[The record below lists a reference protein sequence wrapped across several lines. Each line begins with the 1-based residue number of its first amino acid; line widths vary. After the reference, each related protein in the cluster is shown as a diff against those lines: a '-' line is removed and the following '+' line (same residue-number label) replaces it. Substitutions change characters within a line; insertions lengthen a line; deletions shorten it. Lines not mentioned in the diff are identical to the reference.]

1 MARIKGQ
8 GGALYRPIML
18 WVFNNTEKDPKSG
31 DILFSQED
39 LRRAAN
45 ELGLEVRNF
54 PDLTYNLRSR
64 SPLPQ
69 EILDAGFTTIAI
81 RGRGKYA
88 LVSGDDKVEV
98 PAGTDT
104 VEVPT
109 SSIPAAIRDIL
120 RADEQSILSAMRYL
134 DLVSEFIGT
143 HAYHLQGHLRTS
155 GGLGQQVEADD
166 VWVAVNPDG
175 SRIILPIEAKG
186 PRERIGRH
194 QMMSTVDAVL
204 AKIPG
209 FPVVPLAAQLQASGT
224 LVLIA
229 FDYSVE
235 DRCITEIVPKKFRQ
249 YTLQPK
255 LPLWP

>member
-1 MARIKGQ
+1 MARRKGE

-18 WVFNNTEKDPKSG
+18 WVFQHGEKDPKSG
-31 DILFSQED
+31 DLLFSQED
-39 LRRAAN
+39 LRHAAD

-98 PAGTDT
+98 PSGTDT
-104 VEVPT
+104 VEVST
-109 SSIPAAIRDIL
+109 ASIPAAIRDIL

-134 DLVSEFIGT
+134 DVVSEFIGT
-143 HAYHLQGHLRTS
+143 NAFHLQGHLRTS

-166 VWVAVNPDG
+166 VWVAQNADG

-186 PRERIGRH
+186 PRERVGRH

-209 FPVVPLAAQLQASGT
+209 FPVVPLAAQLQASGL
-224 LVLIA
+224 LVLISFA
-229 FDYSVE
+229 YSVE
-235 DRCITEIVPKKFRQ
+235 GGCITEIVPKKFRQ
-249 YTLQPK
+249 YALRPK